1 MRGTAAAE
9 FPVQAADELR
19 KGEREMKKR
28 FADTA
33 NTISNDGFRRLLA
46 AAGRMTVLS
55 MTALTLMGTPV
66 LVHAQEADP
75 GEVQETEYQDD
86 AMDAVQ
92 DDSPDYYQE
101 DEAVDSVPDDTPY
114 EAPVTYPSF
123 GVGNVYYPGG
133 TISNDSNQDITVCFE
148 GYDNVSAYTVN
159 LAAYGGSHT
168 VQSRYGNAIATKDC
182 WICRSVSGTN
192 YVFSANDP
200 DIPAQP
206 QPQAPK
212 KEEKKEEK
220 KQAYQHTCNM
230 EWVTV
235 KEPTMKSDGLMRYQ
249 CKDCGKVEM
258 QVPISAATTY
268 ITGLYSA
275 IDKAPLNGTVVYDA
289 QDYYTISK
297 YVLQKMAQ
305 RNDVT
310 VAIRF
315 NYKNTPY
322 VVVFPAKTDYTQLL
336 AGKSQFYGFLGLNGY
351 NGIAVA
357 KQ

>member
-1 MRGTAAAE
+1 
-9 FPVQAADELR
+9 
-19 KGEREMKKR
+19 MKKR

-33 NTISNDGFRRLLA
+33 NTVSDSNGRLHRLLA

-55 MTALTLMGTPV
+55 MTTLTLMGTP
-66 LVHAQEADP
+66 LFVHAQEADP
-75 GEVQETEYQDD
+75 ADVQETEYQSDG
-86 AMDAVQ
+86 Q
-92 DDSPDYYQE
+92 
-101 DEAVDSVPDDTPY
+101 DEAVDSVPDIPD
-114 EAPVTYPSF
+114 EPVITYPDF
-123 GVGNVYYPGG
+123 GVGSVYYPGG
-133 TISNDSNQDITVCFE
+133 TICNDSNQDITICFE
-148 GYDNVSAYTVN
+148 GYDNVSAYSVN
-159 LAAYGGSHT
+159 LAAFGGSHT
-168 VQSRYGNAIATKDC
+168 VQSRYGDAIATKDC
-182 WICRSVSGTN
+182 WICRSVNGTD

-206 QPQAPK
+206 AQPAQQTQQTQQAPK
-212 KEEKKEEK
+212 KEEKKQEK

-249 CKDCGKVEM
+249 CKECGKVEM
-258 QVPISAATTY
+258 EVPISAATTY

-275 IDKAPLNGTVVYDA
+275 IDKAPLNGTVTYNA
-289 QDYYTISK
+289 QDYYTISR

-357 KQ
+357 RQ

>member
-1 MRGTAAAE
+1 
-9 FPVQAADELR
+9 
-19 KGEREMKKR
+19 MKKR

-33 NTISNDGFRRLLA
+33 NTVSDSNDRLRRLLA

-55 MTALTLMGTPV
+55 MTTLTLMGTP
-66 LVHAQEADP
+66 LFVHAQEADP
-75 GEVQETEYQDD
+75 PEIQEMEYQDD
-86 AMDAVQ
+86 IQ
-92 DDSPDYYQE
+92 NDSTDYYEE
-101 DEAVDSVPDDTPY
+101 DEAIDSVPDIPDEPVY
-114 EAPVTYPSF
+114 EAPVVTKPDFDIGS
-123 GVGNVYYPGG
+123 VYYPGG
-133 TISNDSNQDITVCFE
+133 TICNNSNQDITVCFE

-159 LAAYGGSHT
+159 LAAFGGSHT
-168 VQSRYGNAIATKDC
+168 VQSRYGAAIATKDC

-192 YVFSANDP
+192 YVFSASDP

-206 QPQAPK
+206 AKQTQQAPK

-249 CKDCGKVEM
+249 CKECGKVEM

-275 IDKAPLNGTVVYDA
+275 IDKAPLNGTVVYNA

-310 VAIRF
+310 VAIQF

-322 VVVFPAKTDYTQLL
+322 VVVFPAKTDYTKLL

-357 KQ
+357 RQ